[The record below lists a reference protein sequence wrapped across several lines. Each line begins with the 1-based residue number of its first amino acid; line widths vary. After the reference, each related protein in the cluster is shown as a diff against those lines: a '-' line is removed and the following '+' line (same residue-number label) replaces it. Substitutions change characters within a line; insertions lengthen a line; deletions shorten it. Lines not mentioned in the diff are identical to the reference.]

1 MTMSK
6 DPYVHPMELLPKTT
20 QQGENDMNDM
30 NDQLDPR
37 DMVARIAKLEKE
49 REQHTAA
56 IDQLAN
62 AVLNNSRE
70 LVRCQEALK
79 SVLEQLVASRAI
91 PKWIDGKVVH
101 DA

>member
-1 MTMSK
+1 MSK

-20 QQGENDMNDM
+20 QQGENDM

-70 LVRCQEALK
+70 LVKCQEALK

>member
-1 MTMSK
+1 MSQH
-6 DPYVHPMELLPKTT
+6 PYVHPMELLPKTT
-20 QQGENDMNDM
+20 QQGENDMND
-30 NDQLDPR
+30 QLDPR
-37 DMVARIAKLEKE
+37 DMVARIAKLEEE

-79 SVLEQLVASRAI
+79 SVLEQLVANRTI
-91 PKWIDGKVVH
+91 PKWVDGKVVH

>member
-1 MTMSK
+1 MSK

-20 QQGENDMNDM
+20 QQGENDM

>member
-1 MTMSK
+1 MSNR
-6 DPYVHPMELLPKTT
+6 PYVHPMELLPKTT
-20 QQGENDMNDM
+20 QQGENDM

-70 LVRCQEALK
+70 LVKCQEALK

>member
-1 MTMSK
+1 MSQH
-6 DPYVHPMELLPKTT
+6 PYVHPMELLPKTT
-20 QQGENDMNDM
+20 QQGENDMND
-30 NDQLDPR
+30 QLDPR
-37 DMVARIAKLEKE
+37 EMVARIAKLEKE

-79 SVLEQLVASRAI
+79 SVLEQLVANRTI

>member
-1 MTMSK
+1 MDNS
-6 DPYVHPMELLPKTT
+6 
-20 QQGENDMNDM
+20 
-30 NDQLDPR
+30 LDPR
-37 DMVARIAKLEKE
+37 DMVARIAKLEEE

-70 LVRCQEALK
+70 LVKCQEALK
-79 SVLEQLVASRAI
+79 HCLEQLVHTRTI

>member
-20 QQGENDMNDM
+20 QQGENDM

-70 LVRCQEALK
+70 LVKCQEALK

>member
-1 MTMSK
+1 
-6 DPYVHPMELLPKTT
+6 
-20 QQGENDMNDM
+20 M

-79 SVLEQLVASRAI
+79 SILEQLVASRAI

>member
-1 MTMSK
+1 MSQH
-6 DPYVHPMELLPKTT
+6 PYVHPMELLPKTT
-20 QQGENDMNDM
+20 QQGENDM

-79 SVLEQLVASRAI
+79 SVLEQLVANRTI
-91 PKWIDGKVVH
+91 PKWVDGKVVH